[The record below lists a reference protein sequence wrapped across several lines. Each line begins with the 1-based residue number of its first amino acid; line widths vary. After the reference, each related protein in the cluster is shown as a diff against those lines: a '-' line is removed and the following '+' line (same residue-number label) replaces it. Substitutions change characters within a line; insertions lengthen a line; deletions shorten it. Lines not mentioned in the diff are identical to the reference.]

1 MQLKLNQYEIQ
12 QALTE
17 FIQKRSSSKV
27 KLTAFDLKGMRS
39 EEGYHANV
47 EIEYE
52 DVSYEEVVPKLGS
65 AHKEETVTKT
75 TSVKESEPEM
85 TEEARTVILE
95 VLNLM
100 NTNVQHCNTAKLIR
114 LVEKGSEEVQKYF
127 ENNPTYK
134 ATVEDFKSKTE
145 IEPVKEEEEMVSEE
159 EEEEE
164 ITSIEPVE
172 EEKEEGEEKEST
184 LDILNPSISQGETA
198 IKLNIFGKPIGSDT
212 VATKPIFG

>member
-145 IEPVKEEEEMVSEE
+145 IEPVKEEEE
-159 EEEEE
+159 EE

>member
-145 IEPVKEEEEMVSEE
+145 IEPEK
-159 EEEEE
+159 EEEE

>member
-1 MQLKLNQYEIQ
+1 MQIKLNQYEIQ

-17 FIQKRSSSKV
+17 FLQKRSSTTI

-47 EIEYE
+47 EVEYE
-52 DVSYEEVVPKLGS
+52 DVSYEEIVPKLVS
-65 AHKEETVTKT
+65 FAVQKDEESKPEP
-75 TSVKESEPEM
+75 VKKSEPEM
-85 TEEARTVILE
+85 TEEARIVILE

-134 ATVEDFKSKTE
+134 ATVGDFKSKLE
-145 IEPVKEEEEMVSEE
+145 IEPVKEE

-172 EEKEEGEEKEST
+172 EEKKEEEKKEST
-184 LDILNPSISQGETA
+184 LDILNPSISQGENA

-212 VATKPIFG
+212 VTTKPIFG

>member
-52 DVSYEEVVPKLGS
+52 DVSYEEIVPKLVS
-65 AHKEETVTKT
+65 FASQKDEESKPEP
-75 TSVKESEPEM
+75 VKQSEPEM

-100 NTNVQHCNTAKLIR
+100 NSNVQHCNTAKLIR

-134 ATVEDFKSKTE
+134 ATVEDFKGKVE
-145 IEPVKEEEEMVSEE
+145 IEPVK
-159 EEEEE
+159 EEEE

-172 EEKEEGEEKEST
+172 EEKEAEEEKEST
-184 LDILNPSISQGETA
+184 LDILNPSISQGESA

>member
-1 MQLKLNQYEIQ
+1 MQIKLNQYEIQ

-17 FIQKRSSSKV
+17 FLQKRSSTTI

-47 EIEYE
+47 EVEYE
-52 DVSYEEVVPKLGS
+52 DVSYEEIVPKLVS
-65 AHKEETVTKT
+65 FAAQKDEESKPEP
-75 TSVKESEPEM
+75 VKQSEPEM
-85 TEEARTVILE
+85 TEEARIVILE

-114 LVEKGSEEVQKYF
+114 LVEKGCEEVQKYF

-134 ATVEDFKSKTE
+134 ATVGDFKSKLE
-145 IEPVKEEEEMVSEE
+145 IEPVKEED
-159 EEEEE
+159 EEE

-172 EEKEEGEEKEST
+172 EEKKEEEKKEST
-184 LDILNPSISQGETA
+184 LDILNPLISQGETS
-198 IKLNIFGKPIGSDT
+198 IKLNIFGKPINSDSST
-212 VATKPIFG
+212 SSSTTPIFG

>member
-145 IEPVKEEEEMVSEE
+145 IEPVKEEEE
-159 EEEEE
+159 EEEE

>member
-52 DVSYEEVVPKLGS
+52 DVSYEEIVPKS
-65 AHKEETVTKT
+65 VSFASTKNEEHKPEP
-75 TSVKESEPEM
+75 VKQSEPEM

-114 LVEKGSEEVQKYF
+114 LVEKGNEEVQKYF

-134 ATVEDFKSKTE
+134 ATVEDFNSKVE
-145 IEPVKEEEEMVSEE
+145 IEPVKEEEEE

-184 LDILNPSISQGETA
+184 LDILNPSISQGEDV
-198 IKLNIFGKPIGSDT
+198 IKLNIFGKPISSDT